1 MNKRPRDHRTR
12 TTGWIGKAGKASS
25 RLKIPETRPSLGEE
39 RAENWYYLYVCTS
52 CCLVG
57 WLVGWLAGW
66 PVMGSAMSTY
76 TWMDTFGMA
85 YDLR

>member
-1 MNKRPRDHRTR
+1 MNERPRDHRTR

-57 WLVGWLAGW
+57 WLVGWLAGDGFRYVHIHLDGYLW
-66 PVMGSAMSTY
+66 YG
-76 TWMDTFGMA
+76 
-85 YDLR
+85 L